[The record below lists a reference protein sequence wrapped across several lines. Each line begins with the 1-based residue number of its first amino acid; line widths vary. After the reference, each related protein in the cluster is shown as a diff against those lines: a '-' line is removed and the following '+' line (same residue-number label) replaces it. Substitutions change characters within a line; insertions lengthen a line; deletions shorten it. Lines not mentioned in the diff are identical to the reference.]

1 MPIHRRLC
9 PNNRVDTITILNKI
23 EPEIMQQIKKSQPCA
38 ASNLLISMRKNIAR
52 RLFTSIAA
60 VSARNHNQ
68 LIQ

>member
-9 PNNRVDTITILNKI
+9 PNNRVDMITILNKI
-23 EPEIMQQIKKSQPCA
+23 ESEIMQQIKNSQPCA
-38 ASNLLISMRKNIAR
+38 ASNLLISMRKNNAR

-60 VSARNHNQ
+60 TSARSNNQ